1 MIKNLNRKILLYFH
15 TLRFLTFEQIFYKV
29 KHTIIIRIIK
39 HFPKKYYKH
48 IAKRVDYQINDAFNF
63 DLFICKNN
71 KSEFDKIINN
81 NFKFL
86 NLRHNFNK
94 QINWKNN
101 DLCNENK
108 LWKFNLNYQEYL
120 VDIAILYKENGD
132 KKYLQFII
140 ANLKSWIKSNN
151 FSFSYYDE
159 DNWNAYVVSNRIIN
173 WIKIYSMIADDL
185 PEEFKKE
192 LLFNLNFQTIYLSK
206 NLEFHLKGNHLIENG
221 FALLFAAYF
230 FNDSIIYAD
239 AIKIINKEIDE
250 QILAD
255 GGHFELSPMYH
266 QHILFRIFDCINL
279 LRLNN
284 IFDSR
289 LLNVLEAKSEL
300 MLSWLGKI
308 IFNNEDLP
316 QVNDS
321 SINVYPTF
329 KNLKDYAVKLNISSN
344 NRELKDSGYRM
355 IKMKKYE
362 CFIDVGKIGPDYMPG
377 HSHSDTFSFILY
389 VKEKPF
395 IVDTGISTY
404 NSSAKRLNER
414 STSSHNTVMLNNA
427 EQSEVW
433 SSFRVGRRVYPK
445 ILKDLRNEIS
455 AMYKSFN
462 GKACHKRDFL
472 LKEDYLIVHDF
483 VDKNFRNTSFL
494 HFHPDIEV
502 LLSDNFLSTEFAD
515 IKFEN
520 FENITL
526 DNYEFCNEFN
536 LTSSA
541 KRLKMNFNKQSTIK
555 IYIK

>member
-1 MIKNLNRKILLYFH
+1 MINNLNRKILLYFH
-15 TLRFLTFEQIFYKV
+15 TLRFLTFGQIFYKV
-29 KHTIIIRIIK
+29 KHTIIIRVIK

-48 IAKRVDYQINDAFNF
+48 IAKRVDYQINDDFNF

-71 KSEFDKIINN
+71 KNEFDKIINN

-86 NLRHNFNK
+86 NLSHNFNK

-101 DLCNENK
+101 DLCNKNK

-120 VDIAILYKENGD
+120 VDIALLYKENGD

-173 WIKIYSMIADDL
+173 WIKIYSMIEDDL

-192 LLFNLNFQTIYLSK
+192 FLFNLNFQTIYLSK
-206 NLEFHLKGNHLIENG
+206 NLEFHLRGNHLIENG

-230 FNDSIIYAD
+230 FNDSIIYTD

-300 MLSWLGKI
+300 MLSWLDKI
-308 IFNNEDLP
+308 TFNNEDLP

-329 KNLKDYAVKLNISSN
+329 KNLKDYAVKLNISPN

-377 HSHSDTFSFILY
+377 HSHSDTFSFIVY

-462 GKACHKRDFL
+462 GKGCHKRDFL
-472 LKEDYLIVHDF
+472 LKEDHLIIHDF
-483 VDKNFRNTSFL
+483 VDKDFRNTSFL
-494 HFHPDIEV
+494 HFHPEIKV
-502 LLSDNFLSTEFAD
+502 LLSDNFLSTEVAD

-520 FENITL
+520 FENISL

-536 LTSSA
+536 ITSSA